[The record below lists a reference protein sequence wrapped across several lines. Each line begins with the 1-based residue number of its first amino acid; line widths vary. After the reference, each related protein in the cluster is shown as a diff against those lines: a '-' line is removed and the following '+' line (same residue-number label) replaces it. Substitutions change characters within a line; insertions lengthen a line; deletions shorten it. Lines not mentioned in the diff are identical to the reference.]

1 MELFGSLTGSSA
13 LLAGVLPFA
22 QEGALCLVA
31 LGMLGVS
38 VAGIAFAALR
48 SQGLARVKRHDRLV
62 TPPKL
67 VVVPRGIAQA
77 R

>member
-13 LLAGVLPFA
+13 LLTGVLPYSP
-22 QEGALCLVA
+22 EGALCLVA
-31 LGMLGVS
+31 LGMLGIS
-38 VAGIAFAALR
+38 VAGIVFAALR
-48 SQGLARVKRHDRLV
+48 PQGLSRVKCHDRLA

-67 VVVPRGIAQA
+67 VVVQRGIAQA

>member
-13 LLAGVLPFA
+13 LLTGVLPFSP
-22 QEGALCLVA
+22 EGALCLVA
-31 LGMLGVS
+31 LGMLGIS
-38 VAGIAFAALR
+38 VAGIVFAALR
-48 SQGLARVKRHDRLV
+48 PQGRVKCHDRLA

-67 VVVPRGIAQA
+67 VVVQRGIAQA